1 MSDNRISLRKML
13 DQLPTEQ
20 LDEML
25 QSELTAEHPDGDA
38 VRRILSVLEEREKDV
53 PVAHTPAM
61 DAAWQ
66 EYCRGRGTPKRGGSF
81 LLKAASILLV
91 LGLLLFA
98 LPQSAQAESIF
109 DLLARWSDGFVEFL
123 TSDKAP
129 NTADYQF
136 VTNHPGLQQLYDT
149 VTAAGIQGPAVP
161 MWVPETLEMVGC
173 KETITPAKTM
183 IQAALSGAEGQL
195 VFQIDIYDEPIGRK
209 YYKDETIWDSYEKN
223 GVTHTIVRNKDL
235 WVVFW
240 SKENIEY
247 SMTVDCHE
255 DVLYDILGSIY
266 SSVEA
271 D

>member
-66 EYCRGRGTPKRGGSF
+66 EYCRGRGAPKRGGSF

-149 VTAAGIQGPAVP
+149 VTAAGVQGPAVP
-161 MWVPETLEMVGC
+161 MWVPDTLALNNCRAVDTESKRCVVASFADSET
-173 KETITPAKTM
+173 
-183 IQAALSGAEGQL
+183 QL
-195 VFQIDIYDEPIGRK
+195 VYQIDIYEEPVARK
-209 YYKDETIWDSYEKN
+209 YYKDETIWDSFEKN
-223 GVTHTIVRNKDL
+223 GVTHTIVKNKEL

-266 SSVEA
+266 NSVEA

>member
-53 PVAHTPAM
+53 PVARTPAM

-66 EYCRGRGTPKRGGSF
+66 EYCRGRGAPKRGGSF
-81 LLKAASILLV
+81 LLKAALILLV

-129 NTADYQF
+129 NTEDYQF

-149 VTAAGIQGPAVP
+149 VTAAGVQGPAVP
-161 MWVPETLEMVGC
+161 MWVPETLECINC
-173 KETITPAKTM
+173 KAVDTDTKTYVV
-183 IQAALSGAEGQL
+183 ASFADSSTQL
-195 VFQIDIYDEPIGRK
+195 VYQIDIYEEPVARK
-209 YYKDETIWDSYEKN
+209 YYKDETIWDSYEEN
-223 GVTHTIVRNKDL
+223 GVTHTIVRNNDM
-235 WVVFW
+235 W
-240 SKENIEY
+240 SVIWSRDNIEC
-247 SMTVDCHE
+247 MLTADCQE
-255 DVLYDILGSIY
+255 DDLFRILGSIY
-266 SSVEA
+266 NAVEA